1 MRLTYYSEAWIE
13 GSACFNCHHG
23 TVKKIRLIECCIVVI
38 CVLSCAY
45 RNNRIMSNLENE
57 PTVAVSLTVKDAS
70 AALEF
75 YTRAFGAEV
84 QLKLDAPDGSVAHA
98 EFKIGNS
105 KIYISG
111 ESEEWNAYAMADGVM
126 ASSLLAIATDD
137 CDRSYQKAVEAGGE
151 GLSEPKNQFWGA
163 RVAIIKDPFGYRW
176 SFRELVEEVS
186 PEEMAK
192 SVQKL
197 FKID

>member
-1 MRLTYYSEAWIE
+1 
-13 GSACFNCHHG
+13 
-23 TVKKIRLIECCIVVI
+23 
-38 CVLSCAY
+38 
-45 RNNRIMSNLENE
+45 MSNPENE
-57 PTVAVSLTVKDAS
+57 PTVAVSLTVKDAP

-75 YTRAFGAEV
+75 YARAFGAKEL
-84 QLKLDAPDGSVAHA
+84 LKLAAPDGSIAHA
-98 EFKIGNS
+98 EFIIGNS

-111 ESEEWNAYAMADGVM
+111 ESEDWNAYAMAEGAM

-137 CDRSYQKAVEAGGE
+137 CDKSYQKAIEAGGE
-151 GLSEPKNQFWGA
+151 GLSDPENQFWGA

-192 SVQKL
+192 SVQEL
-197 FKID
+197 FGTT